1 MKNRAPWNKIVLLIL
16 GAAAAIGLAV
26 FVLGPSGPLVGLSGL
41 DLNFVLIPLLLLIII
56 SFSALLVRLL
66 VVSTYVA
73 LGSIILNY
81 AAVSLCSYLLF
92 DRLILFSRL
101 PSLAEHTEVLN
112 ALSSISVWLA
122 LFWLGC
128 CLIHCSRFLRSA
140 GGFKRYLTTLLSLA
154 GFVVCGVTIWQTAGL
169 LGPLVQWLPGAGQ
182 VLGVAL
188 MAVGI
193 SRLAGL
199 ALENSAS
206 IINEALVWLA
216 NSGAAVFWITLAAA
230 AYYVYLRPLLYRIS
244 QYAYLIEWI
253 LFCIVGLIVLSA
265 LRNRLKSLHS
275 LPLVELLWSK
285 HRQTINLIA
294 DDDYNK
300 MVVLQLDFIDS
311 GSHRDLLVY
320 LHRLLAANGVTEEEI
335 GSYLQPLIE
344 YSDIKKNRLYLS
356 LFKKRITRDN
366 RARRNYALEQTLN
379 NIRGLVYH
387 NGLKKA

>member
-1 MKNRAPWNKIVLLIL
+1 
-16 GAAAAIGLAV
+16 
-26 FVLGPSGPLVGLSGL
+26 
-41 DLNFVLIPLLLLIII
+41 
-56 SFSALLVRLL
+56 
-66 VVSTYVA
+66 
-73 LGSIILNY
+73 
-81 AAVSLCSYLLF
+81 
-92 DRLILFSRL
+92 
-101 PSLAEHTEVLN
+101 
-112 ALSSISVWLA
+112 
-122 LFWLGC
+122 
-128 CLIHCSRFLRSA
+128 
-140 GGFKRYLTTLLSLA
+140 
-154 GFVVCGVTIWQTAGL
+154 
-169 LGPLVQWLPGAGQ
+169 
-182 VLGVAL
+182 
-188 MAVGI
+188 
-193 SRLAGL
+193 
-199 ALENSAS
+199 
-206 IINEALVWLA
+206 
-216 NSGAAVFWITLAAA
+216 
-230 AYYVYLRPLLYRIS
+230 
-244 QYAYLIEWI
+244 
-253 LFCIVGLIVLSA
+253 VLSA

-311 GSHRDLLVY
+311 GSRRDLLVY